1 MAIRDKRVSFKELFE
16 KEKGCITPCVFDS
29 ASARVAYMAGFKA
42 LCLSGAE
49 LSMAMDGLP
58 DLGILSLPEL
68 EWIVS
73 RITENCPLPLVVDA
87 EDGFG
92 GPQNVYRTCKR
103 LAAAGAAGILMED
116 EAEPGFAKGVV
127 EKNIIPVEAYVAKV
141 KAAKAALEGTD
152 CIFIARTNVL
162 INTEEGFADA
172 IRRMHAAKEAG
183 ADMLLINQLKTMEQ
197 AERFS
202 REFPDD
208 YKMFPDLNQ
217 SVKQPTMN
225 AADLYPLGFNLVTMH
240 FMMKASMV
248 GMLNYAL
255 KVAEDQNNLYPRDD
269 VPYNVSGQS
278 AQPFYP
284 VQEWL
289 DLEETFSG
297 VHNTFWGD
305 KLDLEKKP
313 EYFGK

>member
-1 MAIRDKRVSFKELFE
+1 MSIREKRISFRELFA
-16 KEKGCITPCVFDS
+16 KEKGVIAPCVFDS

-68 EWIVS
+68 EWITS
-73 RITENCPLPLVVDA
+73 RITENCPLPLIVDA

-103 LAAAGAAGILMED
+103 LAAAGAAAILMED

-127 EKNIIPVEAYVAKV
+127 MKNIIPVEEYVAKV
-141 KAAKAALEGTD
+141 KAAKCALEGTE
-152 CIFIARTNVL
+152 CIFVARTNVL
-162 INTEEGFADA
+162 IDTEEGWNDA
-172 IRRMHAAKEAG
+172 IARCKAYKEAG
-183 ADMLLINQLKTMEQ
+183 ADMLLVNQLKTVEQ
-197 AERFS
+197 GKKFS
-202 REFPDD
+202 ELFPNDL
-208 YKMFPDLNQ
+208 KMFPDINQ

-225 AADLYPLGFNLVTMH
+225 AKDLYPLGFNIVTMH
-240 FMMKASMV
+240 FMMKGAMK
-248 GMLNYAL
+248 GMLDYAL
-255 KVAEDQNNLYPRDD
+255 KVAEDQNNLMPRDD
-269 VPYNVSGQS
+269 RPYNVSGQS

-297 VHNTFWGD
+297 IHNTFWGD
-305 KLDLEKKP
+305 KLDLSKR
-313 EYFGK
+313 G

>member
-1 MAIRDKRVSFKELFE
+1 MSIREKRISFYDLLA
-16 KEKGCITPCVFDS
+16 KEKGVIAPCVFDS
-29 ASARVAYMAGFKA
+29 ASAHVAYMAGFKA

-73 RITENCPLPLVVDA
+73 RITENCPLPLIVDA

-103 LAAAGAAGILMED
+103 LAASGAAAILMED
-116 EAEPGFAKGVV
+116 ESEPGFAKGVV
-127 EKNIIPVEAYVAKV
+127 EKNIIPKEEYVAKV
-141 KAAKAALEGTD
+141 KAAKCALEGTD

-162 INTEEGFADA
+162 INTEEGWNDA
-172 IRRMHAAKEAG
+172 LDRIKAYKTAG
-183 ADMLLINQLKTMEQ
+183 ADMILVNQLKTMEQ
-197 AERFS
+197 AKKFS
-202 REFPDD
+202 EAFPDGW
-208 YKMFPDLNQ
+208 KMFPDINQ
-217 SVKQPTMN
+217 SVKQPTID
-225 AADLYPLGFNLVTMH
+225 ARDLYPLGYNIVTMH
-240 FMMKASMV
+240 FLMKGAMK
-248 GMLNYAL
+248 GMLDYAL
-255 KVAEDQNNLYPRDD
+255 KVADDQNNLFPRDD
-269 VPYNVSGQS
+269 MPYNVSGQS

-297 VHNTFWGD
+297 VHSTFWGD
-305 KLDLEKKP
+305 KLDLSKRK
-313 EYFGK
+313 